1 MLYHVHT
8 RQGNG
13 SFATLWQDALPS
25 LVASAAAFQKCPK
38 HIAKLK
44 NLVQVWQQRNHF
56 TPDVIIK
63 VEQALA
69 GQQPTTETS
78 TQAIGIPKISKDAPY
93 TLPQFHGDPSTPWY
107 DLPVS
112 TWLPHLT
119 PNSTKPMLPDLIKP
133 IQLAAG
139 PADKTLISAVQALLS
154 KADRL
159 YSKDPNATSSLE
171 DVNELGERVTLDEI
185 TGEVLDGLTYY
196 GWSHQFCERMKR
208 RAKSK
213 SGRSRSRSSSHS
225 RASSRSYSP
234 SRKRRRSRSRSAS
247 HNPDSRNS
255 SRGRNR
261 SRTPDRNRKRPRSYS
276 RSRSPSQ
283 TRLGDPSRFPPPPP
297 PPPVGIGGF
306 PGGFPPPPPPGNYQ
320 GQWPPPPPPPPPGIL
335 PPNNGGPPA
344 AWKPDPSMMSQ
355 WVASSW
361 GAGSDG
367 MPHPP
372 PPPPPPQGRHQ
383 PNYGGSG
390 RGNGGGRGRG
400 WGYDRG
406 RGR

>member
-1 MLYHVHT
+1 M
-8 RQGNG
+8 
-13 SFATLWQDALPS
+13 WQER
-25 LVASAAAFQKCPK
+25 K
-38 HIAKLK
+38 
-44 NLVQVWQQRNHF
+44 HF
-56 TPDVIIK
+56 TPDVVAKI
-63 VEQALA
+63 EQALA
-69 GQQPTTETS
+69 GQQPTIETS
-78 TQAIGIPKISKDAPY
+78 IQSIGIPKITKDAPY
-93 TLPQFHGDPSTPWY
+93 TLPQYHGDPSTPWY

-159 YSKDPNATSSLE
+159 YSKDPNANSTLD
-171 DVNELGERVTLDEI
+171 DVNELGERVTIDEI
-185 TGEVLDGLTYY
+185 TGEVIDGLTYY

-208 RAKSK
+208 RARGESR
-213 SGRSRSRSSSHS
+213 RSRSRSIS
-225 RASSRSYSP
+225 RSRSRSRSYSP
-234 SRKRRRSRSRSAS
+234 SRKRRRSRSRSRSAT
-247 HNPDSRNS
+247 HTPDSRSS
-255 SRGRNR
+255 SRGRSR
-261 SRTPDRNRKRPRSYS
+261 SSTPDRHRKRPRSYS

-283 TRLGDPSRFPPPPP
+283 PRFGDPGRYPAPPPPPPPPAIGGFPGVFPPPPP
-297 PPPVGIGGF
+297 PPP
-306 PGGFPPPPPPGNYQ
+306 PGSFQ
-320 GQWPPPPPPPPPGIL
+320 GQWPPPPPPPPPGAL
-335 PPNNGGPPA
+335 PPNNRVPPG

-361 GAGSDG
+361 DAGSEW

-372 PPPPPPQGRHQ
+372 PPPPLHGRSQ
-383 PNYGGSG
+383 PNYDGSG
-390 RGNGGGRGRG
+390 RASGGGRGRG